1 MKSFAQRGIGALIVV
16 VSLAP
21 GIARAEEPAALEATR
36 AAATQPTEAPAAR
49 PPAPYSLPWQLRP
62 AAAVSVVRWD
72 TSSAH
77 STPTANAE
85 ADTLASTLLV
95 ARKVTPTLAPLLRL
109 GVIHNAP
116 ASGSSGTSFAN
127 PVVGAIWAP
136 KLEAL
141 GPDLRFS
148 TFLGVALPL
157 GMGGGDAPDA
167 AESGAMKA
175 AITTRAAL
183 DNAMFAANY
192 LTVFP
197 GADLAYVKGGFTA
210 QVEVTVL
217 ELIRARGSKVEK
229 DEART
234 NLTSGLHL
242 GYFVV
247 PELSFGAELRYQRW
261 LSTPFA
267 VGADT
272 TGATR
277 DNLSAALGARFHI
290 PVADKVFLRPGIAYV
305 RGIDDP
311 MDAQGYQIIQLDVP
325 LVF

>member
-1 MKSFAQRGIGALIVV
+1 MEPFAKRGTWVLTAALLV
-16 VSLAP
+16 P
-21 GIARAEEPAALEATR
+21 GLARAEEPAAAQATT
-36 AAATQPTEAPAAR
+36 AAAQQAETQTTAPA
-49 PPAPYSLPWQLRP
+49 PAPYSLPWQLRP
-62 AAAVSVVRWD
+62 AAAVNVVRWD

-77 STPTANAE
+77 STPSANAD

-95 ARKVTPTLAPLLRL
+95 SRKVTPTFAPLLRL

-116 ASGSSGTSFAN
+116 STGSSGTTFAN
-127 PVVGAIWAP
+127 PVVGAVWAP

-141 GPDLRFS
+141 GKDLRLS

-157 GMGGGDAPDA
+157 GMGGGDTPDA
-167 AESGAMKA
+167 AEAATMKA
-175 AITTRAAL
+175 AIPTRAAL
-183 DNAMFAANY
+183 DNAMFAANF

-261 LSTPFA
+261 LSTPAA
-267 VGADT
+267 VDADK

-305 RGIDDP
+305 RGLDDP